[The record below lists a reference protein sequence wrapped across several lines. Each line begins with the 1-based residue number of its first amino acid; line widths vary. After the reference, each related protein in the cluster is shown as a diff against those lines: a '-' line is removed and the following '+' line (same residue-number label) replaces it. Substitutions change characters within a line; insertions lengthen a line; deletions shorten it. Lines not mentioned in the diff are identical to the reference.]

1 MVKRISNP
9 IFNELI
15 DINLIKKINLKIISK
30 KTRDKKMDVYQDE
43 KSRIILLQKYSKNNF
58 YKNKN
63 VSLKK
68 FFNDDLRRYNKF
80 KNLIGNKK
88 ILDFGCGWGGFLNK
102 FKNKK
107 NKFGVEI
114 RKECIKYINYNLK
127 FKVFNNLSEINQKFD
142 FISLFHVL
150 EHIPNQIIIL
160 KKIRKKL
167 KKDGKIIIEVPHA
180 KDFLIETLN
189 LKSFKNFTFW
199 SEHLILHTEESLCKI
214 LNIAGFKVVNF
225 EYLQRYNI
233 NNHFKWIIENKPNGH
248 NDYKGM
254 FNDKIKKRYIQFL
267 QNIKQ
272 TDTILVTAKAN

>member
-1 MVKRISNP
+1 MFKRISNP
-9 IFNELI
+9 ILNELI
-15 DINLIKKINLKIISK
+15 DINLINKKNLKIISK
-30 KTRDKKMDVYQDE
+30 KTRDKKMDVYQDK
-43 KSRIILLQKYSKNNF
+43 KSRIILLQKYFKNNF

-63 VSLKK
+63 VYLKK

-80 KNLIGNKK
+80 KILIGNRS

-107 NKFGVEI
+107 NKFGIEV
-114 RKECIKYINYNLK
+114 RKECIKYINENLK
-127 FKVFNNLSEINQKFD
+127 FKVFNNLSQINQKFD
-142 FISLFHVL
+142 YISLFHVL
-150 EHIPNQIIIL
+150 EHIPNQIKIL

-167 KKDGKIIIEVPHA
+167 KKNGKIIIEVPHA

-225 EYLQRYNI
+225 EYFQRYNI

-254 FNDKIKKRYIQFL
+254 FGYKIRRRYNLFL
-267 QNIKQ
+267 KNIKQ
-272 TDTILVTAKAN
+272 TDTIIVTARAN

>member
-1 MVKRISNP
+1 MLKRISNP
-9 IFNELI
+9 LFKELI
-15 DINLIKKINLKIISK
+15 DINLIKKKNLKIISN
-30 KTRDKKMDVYQDE
+30 KTRDKKMDVYQDK
-43 KSRIILLQKYSKNNF
+43 KSKIILLQKYSKNNF

-63 VSLKK
+63 ISLKK
-68 FFNDDLRRYNKF
+68 FFDDDLRRYNKF
-80 KNLIGNKK
+80 KNLIENKS

-114 RKECIKYINYNLK
+114 RKECVKYIKNNLK
-127 FKVFNNLSEINQKFD
+127 FEVFNKISQINQKFD
-142 FISLFHVL
+142 FITLFHVL

-167 KKDGKIIIEVPHA
+167 KKNGKIIIEVPHA

-199 SEHLILHTEESLCKI
+199 SEHLILHTEESLRKI
-214 LNIAGFKVVNF
+214 LDIAGFKIINF

-254 FNDKIKKRYIQFL
+254 FNDKIIKRYNQFL

>member
-142 FISLFHVL
+142 FISLFPCFRTH
-150 EHIPNQIIIL
+150 
-160 KKIRKKL
+160 
-167 KKDGKIIIEVPHA
+167 
-180 KDFLIETLN
+180 
-189 LKSFKNFTFW
+189 S
-199 SEHLILHTEESLCKI
+199 
-214 LNIAGFKVVNF
+214 
-225 EYLQRYNI
+225 
-233 NNHFKWIIENKPNGH
+233 
-248 NDYKGM
+248 
-254 FNDKIKKRYIQFL
+254 
-267 QNIKQ
+267 
-272 TDTILVTAKAN
+272 

>member
-272 TDTILVTAKAN
+272 TDTILVIAKAN